1 MLLGLTLLAMV
12 CPLLLELCSN
22 WPSLVA
28 ARIAAF
34 TSVELLLA
42 SPGLD
47 WVKLL
52 GVVLLAVLSLL
63 TVSGIKLL
71 VCGTKFS
78 ALVSVTIVTLS
89 SVEFLLPFPGL
100 GRVPVPGMMFIGA
113 LLSGGVP
120 WTVIGEVVSAAVF
133 ACAGTCVGGPGEL
146 VACCAVVGFRCD
158 LTYSRASV
166 HSLLKGVVCT
176 VAPVLVFWFVLLVL
190 VLSALGLLA

>member
-1 MLLGLTLLAMV
+1 MKFPGIVFLV
-12 CPLLLELCSN
+12 LLL
-22 WPSLVA
+22 
-28 ARIAAF
+28 F
-34 TSVELLLA
+34 
-42 SPGLD
+42 
-47 WVKLL
+47 
-52 GVVLLAVLSLL
+52 L
-63 TVSGIKLL
+63 TVSGSRLL

-78 ALVSVTIVTLS
+78 TLVSVTLVTLS
-89 SVEFLLPFPGL
+89 SVESLLPLPGL
-100 GRVPVPGMMFIGA
+100 GRVPVPGVTFIGA

-120 WTVIGEVVSAAVF
+120 WTVIGGLGAAAVF
-133 ACAGTCVGGPGEL
+133 ACAGTFVGGPGEL